1 MEMSAEGALLFRED
15 FRYLIGLEAWPIME
29 TDGPFI
35 IQDLLIVPKK
45 IALNSGWKEE
55 YNERLASDGFVY
67 DRSFSPYYVMCLAKN
82 QPWMQEKILKRSR
95 GSIKP
100 DLHLLT
106 IVLHQM
112 GIEFDK
118 ERYGVYGDLDDRPND
133 DW

>member
-1 MEMSAEGALLFRED
+1 MEMNTEGALLFRED
-15 FRYLIGLEAWPIME
+15 FRYLVGTEARPMQD
-29 TDGPFI
+29 TDGAFV

-45 IALNSGWKEE
+45 IALYSGWKEE
-55 YNERLASDGFVY
+55 YNDLLANDGFVY
-67 DRSFSPYYVMCLAKN
+67 DRSFAPFYVMCLAKN
-82 QPWMQEKILKRSR
+82 QPWMEEKLLRRSR

-118 ERYGVYGDLDDRPND
+118 QRYGVFGDLDDSPRG

>member
-15 FRYLIGLEAWPIME
+15 FRYLVGLEARPLQD
-29 TDGPFI
+29 TDGRFI

-45 IALNSGWKEE
+45 IALISGWKEE
-55 YNERLASDGFVY
+55 YNDALANDGFVY
-67 DRSFSPYYVMCLAKN
+67 DRSMHPFYVMCLAKN
-82 QPWMQEKILKRSR
+82 EPWMEEKLLRR
-95 GSIKP
+95 GHGIKSP

-118 ERYGVYGDLDDRPND
+118 ERYGVYGDLDDTVGH

>member
-15 FRYLIGLEAWPIME
+15 FRYLVGLQGRPMQD

-45 IALNSGWKEE
+45 IALLSGWKEE
-55 YNERLASDGFVY
+55 YNESLANDGFVY
-67 DRSFSPYYVMCLAKN
+67 DRSMAPYYVMCLAKN
-82 QPWMQEKILKRSR
+82 EPWMEEKLLRRRHGIVR
-95 GSIKP
+95 P
-100 DLHLLT
+100 DLHLLS
-106 IVLHQM
+106 IALSQM

-118 ERYGVYGDLDDRPND
+118 ERYGVYGDLDDRPSE